1 MAGASLLTLLDDIA
15 TVLDDVAV
23 MTKLSAKRTAGV
35 LTDDLAV
42 NAEQVSGVSAAREIP
57 VVASVAKGSFLN
69 KLIIIPAILL
79 IEHFVPWLM
88 IALLLVGG
96 AFLCYEGAHK
106 VAHLFSKEKAP
117 SMTSAIE
124 NRTYTEAEIRQLEKS
139 KIRGAIRTDFILSAE
154 IMVIALNV
162 VAESALL
169 TQVLTLLALAVII
182 TVGVYGLVAGIVKL
196 DDLGFYLM
204 KKASS
209 PKSLFNLLGRG
220 LVNTAP
226 YLMKALGFI
235 GTIAM
240 FLVGGGIVIG
250 EIPQLI
256 ALQTSLATA
265 IPITLLQSLFPT
277 LFSFIIGLIV
287 GLIVLAIVTFI
298 SKIRQSPKPVLK

>member
-15 TVLDDVAV
+15 AVLDDVAA
-23 MTKLSAKRTAGV
+23 MTKLSTQKTAGV

-42 NAEQVSGVSAAREIP
+42 NAEQVSGVRAAREIP
-57 VVASVAKGSFLN
+57 VIASVAKGSFIN

-79 IEHFVPWLM
+79 INNFVPWLM
-88 IALLLVGG
+88 IILLLIGG

-106 VAHLFSKEKAP
+106 VAHMFDKKTA
-117 SMTSAIE
+117 SASNVE
-124 NRTYTEAEIRQLEKS
+124 DKVYTEEELRAHEKT

-154 IMVIALNV
+154 IMVIALSV
-162 VAESALL
+162 MAETTLMTQIMTLL
-169 TQVLTLLALAVII
+169 TLAIII

-196 DDLGFYLM
+196 DDLGFYLI
-204 KKASS
+204 KKSPE
-209 PKSLFNLLGRG
+209 PKSVLNAIGRG

-240 FLVGGGIVIG
+240 FLVGGGIVIA

-256 ALQTSLATA
+256 V
-265 IPITLLQSLFPT
+265 LQSTIINMVSNGFLQALMPT
-277 LFSFIIGLIV
+277 IASLVVGIIV
-287 GLIVLAIVTFI
+287 GFAVLPVVTLV
-298 SKIRQSPKPVLK
+298 SKLRGKDKAHA